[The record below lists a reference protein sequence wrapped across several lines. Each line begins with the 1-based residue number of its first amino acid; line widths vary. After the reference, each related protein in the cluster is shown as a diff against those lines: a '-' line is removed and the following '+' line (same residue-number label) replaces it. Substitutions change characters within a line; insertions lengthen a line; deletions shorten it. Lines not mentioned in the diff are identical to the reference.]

1 MNGSVQEL
9 KIIILQLNN
18 RMLMAQPPQTE
29 NQQI

>member
-18 RMLMAQPPQTE
+18 QMLMAQPLQTE

>member
-9 KIIILQLNN
+9 KIILQLNN
-18 RMLMAQPPQTE
+18 QMLITQLPQTE

>member
-9 KIIILQLNN
+9 TNILQLNN
-18 RMLMAQPPQTE
+18 QMLITQLPQTE